1 MRTFP
6 GLVLIPLVG
15 LTLLGCGSGADAGS
29 TVPPTVATG
38 SPGTST
44 TTPPAPPPT
53 PPADTAPATQPP
65 ATSPPT
71 APEGPVQI
79 DVVVGVDSGPD
90 RLELVRVGADVTV
103 NITNRDA
110 ADEYHIH
117 GIELERAVDAG
128 VMATFNFAP
137 TAPGTYEVESHE
149 TGDVILVIV
158 VS

>member
-6 GLVLIPLVG
+6 GLVLIPLTGVA
-15 LTLLGCGSGADAGS
+15 LIGCGDDGQSNNP
-29 TVPPTVATG
+29 VP
-38 SPGTST
+38 TSAAIILSDIGT
-44 TTPPAPPPT
+44 TTVVTAV
-53 PPADTAPATQPP
+53 AAPATQPP
-65 ATSPPT
+65 ATTPPT

-79 DVVVGVDSGPD
+79 DVVIGVDSGPD
-90 RLELVRVGADVTV
+90 RIELVRVGADVTV

-158 VS
+158 AS

>member
-6 GLVLIPLVG
+6 GLVLIPLTG
-15 LTLLGCGSGADAGS
+15 LALIGCSNDGETTD
-29 TVPPTVATG
+29 TVQAAAAATT
-38 SPGTST
+38 SPGIST
-44 TTPPAPPPT
+44 TTPATTVP
-53 PPADTAPATQPP
+53 PATQPP
-65 ATSPPT
+65 VTTPAT
-71 APEGPVQI
+71 APDGPVQI

-90 RLELVRVGADVTV
+90 RIELVRVGADVTV

>member
-6 GLVLIPLVG
+6 DLVLIPLVG
-15 LTLLGCGSGADAGS
+15 LTLIGCGNGADARS

-38 SPGTST
+38 SPGIST
-44 TTPPAPPPT
+44 TTPP
-53 PPADTAPATQPP
+53 DTAPATQPP

-79 DVVVGVDSGPD
+79 DVVIGVDSGPD

-103 NITNRDA
+103 NITNHDA

-149 TGDVILVIV
+149 TGEVILAIV

>member
-1 MRTFP
+1 MTTFP
-6 GLVLIPLVG
+6 GLVLIPLAG
-15 LTLLGCGSGADAGS
+15 LALIGCSAGDETTD
-29 TVPPTVATG
+29 TVQAAAAAAT
-38 SPGTST
+38 SPGIST
-44 TTPPAPPPT
+44 TTPATTVP
-53 PPADTAPATQPP
+53 PATQPP
-65 ATSPPT
+65 VTTPAT
-71 APEGPVQI
+71 APDGPVQI

-90 RLELVRVGADVTV
+90 RIELVRVGADVTL
-103 NITNRDA
+103 NITNRNA

-137 TAPGTYEVESHE
+137 TASGTYEVESHE